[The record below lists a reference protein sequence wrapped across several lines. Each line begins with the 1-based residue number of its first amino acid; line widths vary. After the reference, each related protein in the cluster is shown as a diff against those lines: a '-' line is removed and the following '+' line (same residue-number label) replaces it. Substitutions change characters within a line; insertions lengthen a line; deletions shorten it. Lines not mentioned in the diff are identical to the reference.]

1 MLTEDEEDDDE
12 IDVVTVEKPYQSSC
26 SLKKQILPAA
36 TSRSAQVAEMHSYSS
51 PITIAS
57 QRANAPLYSYSMSM
71 RNSSVNTI
79 QKSLKRNRYI
89 SKRIRSKHSVLRFAL
104 KTNVSKFNCDDSAG
118 ESSGSRVSSDC
129 EEQLDCSNNGVGKRG
144 QHNLLERRRRDDLKS
159 SFHKLRDIIPDVKRM
174 ERTPKVTILRKA
186 SDHIISTKNHQ
197 LQMSLILEKHKVIQN
212 RLRNKIYNLNKEY
225 NLFQNF

>member
-1 MLTEDEEDDDE
+1 M
-12 IDVVTVEKPYQSSC
+12 TVEKPYQTSC
-26 SLKKQILPAA
+26 SFKKQILPAA

-71 RNSSVNTI
+71 RGNSHNTI
-79 QKSLKRNRYI
+79 IPKSLKRNRFI
-89 SKRIRSKHSVLRFAL
+89 SKRIRKHSALRLAL
-104 KTNVSKFNCDDSAG
+104 KTNVSKYNCDDSAG

-129 EEQLDCSNNGVGKRG
+129 EEQLDCMGNGVGKRG

-159 SFHKLRDIIPDVKRM
+159 SFHRLRDIIPDVKRM

-186 SDHIISTKNHQ
+186 SDHILSTKNQ
-197 LQMSLILEKHKVIQN
+197 QIQMSLILEKHKVIQN
-212 RLRNKIYNLNKEY
+212 RLRNKIFNLSNINKDFKKNPNY
-225 NLFQNF
+225 